1 MLFKVKLHHCIFLV
15 EVRESPKA
23 WILSI
28 KEGERSK
35 EYQIMKKDYQKIG
48 DVIHFLVENTSYT
61 AGVVHKDSHLFVN
74 LQSVYKELSLYNE
87 DILLQQSLK
96 KEGLS
101 KDASTLV
108 ANMPGKIIDILVQ
121 PKDQVVEGQPL
132 LLMEAMKMENEIR
145 SPCDTSI
152 ASIKVKKG
160 DNVETGAVL
169 IVFATHN

>member
-1 MLFKVKLHHCIFLV
+1 MLFKAKSHQRMFFIDIQ
-15 EVRESPKA
+15 ESYKA
-23 WILSI
+23 WTLCI
-28 KEGERSK
+28 KEGEQSK

-48 DVIHFLVENTSYT
+48 DVIHFLVKNTSYT
-61 AGVVHKDSHLFVN
+61 AGVIHKNSQHFVN
-74 LQSVYKELSLYNE
+74 LQSVYREFTLYNE

-96 KEGLS
+96 KGGLS
-101 KDASTLV
+101 KDTSTLV

-132 LLMEAMKMENEIR
+132 LLIEAMKMENEIR
-145 SPCDTSI
+145 SPCNTSI

-169 IVFATHN
+169 VVFANN